1 MKWILQ
7 SAKQKLTQSVNPPTE
22 MNEQDTEM
30 FIAAFDDYM
39 RHSKSDSEENWES
52 AREYTEN
59 LLEQKAAELEITV
72 DYYMQEFM

>member
-7 SAKQKLTQSVNPPTE
+7 SAKQKLTQSVNHPTE
-22 MNEQDTEM
+22 MNEQDAEM

-39 RHSKSDSEENWES
+39 SHSKNDSEENWEN

-59 LLEQKAAELEITV
+59 FLEQKAAELEITV